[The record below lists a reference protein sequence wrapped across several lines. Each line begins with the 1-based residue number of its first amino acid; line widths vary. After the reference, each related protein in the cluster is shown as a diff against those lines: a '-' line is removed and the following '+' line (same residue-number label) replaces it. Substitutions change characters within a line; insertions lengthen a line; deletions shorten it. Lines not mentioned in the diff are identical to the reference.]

1 MTVRWEGTGIHMKEG
16 SVNKKTEILI
26 VEDEREIVENLRIL
40 LTEEGFSVCAAANRK
55 TAVEILEER
64 GADLI
69 LLDLMLPDGSGYSF
83 CSVIKKERDI
93 PVIMLTAMDDEASV
107 VTGFDLGADD
117 YVTKPFRPMELVS
130 RIRNVLR
137 RSEKRQMRY
146 MAGNLSL
153 DVQRAYVE
161 KNGKEIY
168 LSSAGVPAVVDFFPA
183 SGRSARSESSAGRN
197 LGYCG

>member
-1 MTVRWEGTGIHMKEG
+1 MKEG
-16 SVNKKTEILI
+16 SVNKKAEILI
-26 VEDEREIVENLRIL
+26 VEDDREIVENLRIL
-40 LTEEGFSVCAAANRK
+40 LTEEGFSVCAAVNRK
-55 TAVEILEER
+55 AALEILEEKS
-64 GADLI
+64 ADLI
-69 LLDLMLPDGSGYSF
+69 LLDLMLPDGSGYSL

-137 RSEKRQMRY
+137 RSRKRQMRY

-161 KNGKEIY
+161 KNGKEMLKINKTFY
-168 LSSAGVPAVVDFFPA
+168 I
-183 SGRSARSESSAGRN
+183 
-197 LGYCG
+197 